1 MEIRELERIDSLE
14 IQAVNVGMKFK
25 NRVIL
30 DNQNIT
36 FQSGKLTVITGPSGS
51 GKSTLLAIL
60 GGYMKPTIGHVKIGE
75 KDITGLKE
83 KELALLHANNIG
95 YLPQWNVMLK
105 KSSVLENVILP
116 AIINDEKKHEG
127 EYLEKAI
134 EHLNAL
140 GIEEQ
145 KDNYP
150 YELSGGELK
159 RASLARALIMEPDIL
174 IADEPTTGLD
184 AVTAT
189 RILEYMADYTARG
202 KTVIIATHDD
212 KAHDY
217 ADVIYDLAI
226 KNVYNA

>member
-1 MEIRELERIDSLE
+1 MK
-14 IQAVNVGMKFK
+14 IQAVDVGMKFK

-30 DNQNIT
+30 DNLNISI
-36 FQSGKLTVITGPSGS
+36 QGGKFAVITGPSGS
-51 GKSTLLAIL
+51 GKSTFLAIL
-60 GGYMKPTIGHVKIGE
+60 GGYLKPTAGYVEVDGE
-75 KDITGLKE
+75 NITGMNSR
-83 KELALLHANNIG
+83 ELSIIHANKIG

-105 KSSVLENVILP
+105 KSTVLENIILP
-116 AIINDEKKHEG
+116 AVINDDKKSKSW
-127 EYLEKAI
+127 YLEKADS
-134 EHLNAL
+134 HLRNL
-140 GIEEQ
+140 GIEDL

-189 RILEYMADYTARG
+189 RILEYMAAYAAKG

-212 KAHDY
+212 KAGGY
-217 ADVIYDLAI
+217 ADINYDLAI
-226 KNVYNA
+226 KKGYNAQ